1 MSAMTHRSRRLLWT
15 AVGAALAAL
24 AVTAVVAVA
33 AGDFGDTFWRTIGT
47 VVILFTCGAT
57 ALAGNE
63 LVHRGQLRAFGWAV
77 LAIAPA
83 CAVTLL
89 IADWKHDVSTTYG
102 NGLLSAG
109 LLLLA
114 ALAVSTLRLVVD
126 LETPAT
132 LVLFTGVA
140 LCSAA
145 LVGLGVPLIWIAHV
159 PDAALKALLVL
170 IVLVVL
176 GYAATPVVQ
185 RLTHRH

>member
-1 MSAMTHRSRRLLWT
+1 MT
-15 AVGAALAAL
+15 AIV
-24 AVTAVVAVA
+24 AVV

-63 LVHRGQLRAFGWAV
+63 LIHRGQLRLLGWVV
-77 LAIAPA
+77 LAVAPA

-89 IADWKHDVSTTYG
+89 IADWKNNISTTYA
-102 NGLLSAG
+102 NGLLTAG
-109 LLLLA
+109 LVLLA
-114 ALAVSTLRLVVD
+114 GLAVSTLRLVVD
-126 LETPAT
+126 LTTPET

-145 LVGLGVPLIWIAHV
+145 LVGLGVPLIWIPHV
-159 PDAALKALLVL
+159 PDEALKALLVL
-170 IVLVVL
+170 IVVVVL